1 MSSKFHIFIAC
12 SCICFSIMNHS
23 SKRWGV
29 FEVALDLNNAMYTQ
43 LTMETSHPIFVYP
56 SLETVLYKFPE
67 LSTDVFLPLVLLSIL
82 VITMAE
88 KVSPYASNKELVPL
102 SSPLLFPIS
111 FSSKELQL
119 V

>member
-12 SCICFSIMNHS
+12 GCICFLIMDHS

-29 FEVALDLNNAMYTQ
+29 FEVAIDLNNAMYTRF
-43 LTMETSHPIFVYP
+43 TMETPHPIFVYP
-56 SLETVLYKFPE
+56 SLETVLYPE
-67 LSTDVFLPLVLLSIL
+67 LSTDVFLSLVLLSIL
-82 VITMAE
+82 VITTAE
-88 KVSPYASNKELVPL
+88 KVSPFASTKELVPL

-111 FSSKELQL
+111 FGSKELQL